1 MKINE
6 LLEKSR
12 KQTESLLTT
21 NKGTKKESIYKD
33 SIFEGLSDKQKK
45 SARKKVRNYVHS
57 IFESLIFADKENI
70 YNQILK
76 IKMSELNQEQI
87 SLIDN
92 DYEAEEEEVSYSQY
106 SLYCSNIKTLID
118 KITKNY
124 FNENKIANDT
134 LLKVIINYS
143 DKDAFDESLK

>member
-57 IFESLIFADKENI
+57 IFESLIFADKEKKKENVSKLAKDFAEFYKETYKVNDYSFASLASENTKDKDTI
-70 YNQILK
+70 NNALAIIKRELK
-76 IKMSELNQEQI
+76 IK
-87 SLIDN
+87 
-92 DYEAEEEEVSYSQY
+92 
-106 SLYCSNIKTLID
+106 
-118 KITKNY
+118 
-124 FNENKIANDT
+124 
-134 LLKVIINYS
+134 
-143 DKDAFDESLK
+143 